1 MYKSMKGEMA
11 MKNNL
16 LIMVLLAVI
25 LAMAVPFSV
34 YLSHSETAFTY
45 DNIIRVGPLDV
56 SGKNYTHQ

>member
-1 MYKSMKGEMA
+1 